1 MGIGAQEDAH
11 LYNDVGAHTI
21 QNILKHKALNIP
33 NLISLGYGNIENI
46 KGLEKTNHLKGF
58 Y

>member
-1 MGIGAQEDAH
+1 MFKRIFLIVLDSLGIGAQEDAH

-21 QNILKHKALNIP
+21 QNILKHKTPQSYITW
-33 NLISLGYGNIENI
+33 IWKYR
-46 KGLEKTNHLKGF
+46 K